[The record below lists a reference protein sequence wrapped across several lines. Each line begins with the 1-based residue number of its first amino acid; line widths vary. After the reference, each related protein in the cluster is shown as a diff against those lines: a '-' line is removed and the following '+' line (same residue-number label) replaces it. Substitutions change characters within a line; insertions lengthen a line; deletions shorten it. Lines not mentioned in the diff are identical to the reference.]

1 MASFRRVHIEMQ
13 RREVCVGDCMTR
25 KRTPAHCGGVVP
37 AASRSSEFVLSAW
50 FSHAASSRRAPVRRR
65 RGLSDDRAADVGHAD
80 PRAPCAGPPGL
91 SPGQAHH
98 LSRSAAHLLD

>member
-1 MASFRRVHIEMQ
+1 MCRRLCDAQ
-13 RREVCVGDCMTR
+13 
-25 KRTPAHCGGVVP
+25 AHARSLWGVVP

-50 FSHAASSRRAPVRRR
+50 LSHAASSRRAPVRRR
-65 RGLSDDRAADVGHAD
+65 RGLSDHRAADVGHAD